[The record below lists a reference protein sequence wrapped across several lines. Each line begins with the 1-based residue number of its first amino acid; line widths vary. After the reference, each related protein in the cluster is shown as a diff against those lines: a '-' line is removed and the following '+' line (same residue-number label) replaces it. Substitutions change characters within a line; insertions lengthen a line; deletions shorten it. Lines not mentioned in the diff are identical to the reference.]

1 MKWGGQKLYALLRKL
16 FTITMKI
23 NAKVLIVFLVAA
35 VGCAQV
41 KVPVT
46 YLEAEDPTPM
56 TDRSAQL
63 WQKIRGLESVW
74 ASKDSLYSRS
84 EVPFPT
90 GIEVCH
96 LEGWRG
102 ETLNAQFLLYTGR
115 GAEAVTCKVKD
126 LKSQNA
132 TFSSDIVKAQFV
144 RYTLADMASPNCR
157 CYRDPEQPAILS
169 PDLIDTLKVF
179 NIGACSTRPVW
190 VTVSI
195 PHDAKP
201 GIYESE
207 ILVSY
212 SGGRRISMPFT
223 VEVID
228 QTLPEYKDWKFHLD
242 LWQHPSAVARMEN
255 LEMWSDEHF
264 DALRK
269 QMLPLAQAGQ
279 KVITATLN
287 RDPWGY
293 QTFDDYED
301 MILWTLHKDG
311 TWSFDYTV
319 FDRWVELMMSLGVN
333 KMINCYSMLP
343 WENRL
348 HFFDEKKNE
357 RSLKKIAPGSK
368 EFEMYWGAFLTDFVK
383 HLDEKG
389 WLEITNIA
397 ADERHPED
405 MVEANRVLTKYA
417 PQLGFAMADKHGSY
431 RRFMNIKDCCVA
443 QRQLYLTAEELA
455 QRREQ
460 GFVTTFY
467 VCCSTYFPNN
477 FTYSQPFESELLPWH
492 AITRDYDG
500 MLRWAYNSWPYRPE
514 YDSRFRYWGSGDTY
528 MIGSHARH
536 TMRFD
541 RTKAGIQAYEK
552 VRILREKYSDNQEV
566 LKPLEDKLAEMNS
579 LKLTDYNLPWAKILE
594 EANTI
599 LNEVSRQTAK

>member
-1 MKWGGQKLYALLRKL
+1 MKFNLKSTISFL
-16 FTITMKI
+16 F
-23 NAKVLIVFLVAA
+23 AVAA
-35 VGCAQV
+35 CTQTVDVQ
-41 KVPVT
+41 T
-46 YLEAEDPTPM
+46 YQEAEDPTPVSE
-56 TDRSAQL
+56 RSAQL
-63 WQKIRGLESVW
+63 WQTVGKLESVW
-74 ASKDSLYSRS
+74 ASVDSLYSRS
-84 EVPFPT
+84 EVPYAAAEE
-90 GIEVCH
+90 ICK

-102 ETLNAQFLLYTGR
+102 ETLNAQLLLYTGK
-115 GAEAVTCKVKD
+115 GAENVTCSVKD
-126 LKSQNA
+126 LKSKDA
-132 TFSSDIVKAQFV
+132 TLSSEFVKAQFV

-157 CYRDPEQPAILS
+157 CYRDPEQPAILA

-195 PHDAKP
+195 PQDAKP
-201 GIYESE
+201 GVYKSE
-207 ILVSY
+207 IIVSAK
-212 SGGRRISMPFT
+212 GAKKVVMPFT

-228 QTLPEYKDWKFHLD
+228 QVLPDYKDWKFHLD

-255 LEMWSDEHF
+255 LQMWSDEHF
-264 DALRK
+264 AALEK
-269 QMLPLAQAGQ
+269 QMRPLAEAGQ

-301 MILWTLHKDG
+301 MILWTLHTDG

-319 FDRWVELMMSLGVN
+319 FDRWVELMMSLGVD

-357 RSLKKIAPGSK
+357 RSLKKIAPGSE
-368 EFEMYWGAFLTDFVK
+368 EFEMYWGAFLTDFVR

-397 ADERHPED
+397 ADERRPAD

-443 QRQLYLTAEELA
+443 QRQLYLTKEELA
-455 QRREQ
+455 QRRAQ

-514 YDSRFRYWGSGDTY
+514 YDSRFRYWGSGDTF
-528 MIGSHARH
+528 MMGSHARH

-552 VRILREKYSDNQEV
+552 VRILREKYSDNPEI
-566 LKPLEDKLAEMNS
+566 LKPLEDKLAQMNS
-579 LKLTDYNLPWAKILE
+579 LELTDYNLPWAKILE
-594 EANTI
+594 EANVI
-599 LNEVSRQTAK
+599 LNEVSRNTNNNQ

>member
-1 MKWGGQKLYALLRKL
+1 MKFNLKSTISFL
-16 FTITMKI
+16 F
-23 NAKVLIVFLVAA
+23 AVAA
-35 VGCAQV
+35 CTQTVDVQ
-41 KVPVT
+41 T
-46 YLEAEDPTPM
+46 YQEAEDPTPVSE
-56 TDRSAQL
+56 RSAQL
-63 WQKIRGLESVW
+63 WQTVGKLESVW
-74 ASKDSLYSRS
+74 ASVDSLYSRS
-84 EVPFPT
+84 EVPYAAAEE
-90 GIEVCH
+90 ICK

-102 ETLNAQFLLYTGR
+102 ETLNAQLLLYTGK
-115 GAEAVTCKVKD
+115 GAENVTCSVKD
-126 LKSQNA
+126 LKSKDA
-132 TFSSDIVKAQFV
+132 TLSSEFVKAQFV

-157 CYRDPEQPAILS
+157 CYRDPEQPAILA

-195 PHDAKP
+195 PQDAKP
-201 GIYESE
+201 GVYKSE
-207 ILVSY
+207 IIVSAK
-212 SGGRRISMPFT
+212 GAKKVVMPFT

-228 QTLPEYKDWKFHLD
+228 QVLPDYKDWKFHLD

-255 LEMWSDEHF
+255 LQMWSDEHF
-264 DALRK
+264 AALEK
-269 QMLPLAQAGQ
+269 QMRPLAEAGQ

-301 MILWTLHKDG
+301 MILWTLHTDG

-319 FDRWVELMMSLGVN
+319 FDRWVELMMSLGVD

-357 RSLKKIAPGSK
+357 RSLKKIAPGSE
-368 EFEMYWGAFLTDFVK
+368 EFEMYWGAFLTDFVR

-397 ADERHPED
+397 ADERRPDD

-443 QRQLYLTAEELA
+443 QRQLYLTKEELA
-455 QRREQ
+455 QRRAQ

-514 YDSRFRYWGSGDTY
+514 YDSRFRYWGSGDTF
-528 MIGSHARH
+528 MMGSHARH

-552 VRILREKYSDNQEV
+552 VRILREKYSDNPEI
-566 LKPLEDKLAEMNS
+566 LKPLEDKLAQMNS
-579 LKLTDYNLPWAKILE
+579 LELTDYNLPWAKILE
-594 EANTI
+594 EANVI
-599 LNEVSRQTAK
+599 LNEVSRNTNNNQ

>member
-1 MKWGGQKLYALLRKL
+1 MYAFLHHNNYVMMKFNLKSTISFL
-16 FTITMKI
+16 F
-23 NAKVLIVFLVAA
+23 AVAA
-35 VGCAQV
+35 CTQTVDVQ
-41 KVPVT
+41 T
-46 YLEAEDPTPM
+46 YQEAEDPTPVSE
-56 TDRSAQL
+56 RSAQL
-63 WQKIRGLESVW
+63 WQTVGKLESVW
-74 ASKDSLYSRS
+74 ASVDSLYSRS
-84 EVPFPT
+84 EVPYAT
-90 GIEVCH
+90 AEEICN

-102 ETLNAQFLLYTGR
+102 ETLNAQLLLYTGK
-115 GAEAVTCKVKD
+115 GVENVTCSVKD
-126 LKSQNA
+126 LKSNDA
-132 TFSSDIVKAQFV
+132 TISSEFVKAQFV

-157 CYRDPEQPAILS
+157 CYRDPNQPAILA
-169 PDLIDTLKVF
+169 PDMIDTLKVF
-179 NIGACSTRPVW
+179 NIDACTTRPVW

-195 PHDAKP
+195 PQDAKP
-201 GIYESE
+201 GVYKSE
-207 ILVSY
+207 IIVSAK
-212 SGGRRISMPFT
+212 GARKVIMPFT

-255 LEMWSDEHF
+255 LQMWSDAHF
-264 DALRK
+264 EALEK
-269 QMLPLAQAGQ
+269 QMRPLAEAGQ

-319 FDRWVELMMSLGVN
+319 FDRWVELMMSLGVD

-357 RSLKKIAPGSK
+357 RSLKRVNPGSE

-397 ADERHPED
+397 ADERRPDD
-405 MVEANRVLTKYA
+405 MAEANRVLTKYA

-443 QRQLYLTAEELA
+443 QRQLYLTKEELE
-455 QRREQ
+455 QRRAQ

-514 YDSRFRYWGSGDTY
+514 YDSRFRYWGSGDTF
-528 MIGSHARH
+528 MMGSHARH

-552 VRILREKYSDNQEV
+552 VRILREKYADNPEV
-566 LKPLEDKLAEMNS
+566 LKPLEDKLNEMNN
-579 LKLTDYNLPWAKILE
+579 LELTDNTIAWATILK

-599 LNEVSRQTAK
+599 LNEVSKQLIK

>member
-1 MKWGGQKLYALLRKL
+1 MEWGGQKLYALLPKL

-23 NAKVLIVFLVAA
+23 NAKVLIVSLVAA

-46 YLEAEDPTPM
+46 YQEAEDPTPM
-56 TDRSAQL
+56 TDRSAAL
-63 WQKIRGLESVW
+63 WQKIGGLEAVW

-90 GIEVCH
+90 GIEVCQ

-102 ETLNAQFLLYTGR
+102 ETLNAQFLLYTGS
-115 GAEAVTCKVKD
+115 GADAVTCKVKE
-126 LKSQNA
+126 LKSDNA
-132 TFSSDIVKAQFV
+132 TLSSDIVKAQFV
-144 RYTLADMASPNCR
+144 RYTLADLGHEDCR
-157 CYRDPEQPAILS
+157 CNRSVANPAILS
-169 PDLIDTLKVF
+169 PDLIDTLKLF
-179 NIGACSTRPVW
+179 NIPSCTTRPVW

-195 PHDAKP
+195 PSDAKP
-201 GIYESE
+201 GVYESE
-207 ILVSY
+207 IVVS
-212 SGGRRISMPFT
+212 GKGFRKVTMPFT

-228 QTLPEYKDWKFHLD
+228 QTLPEYSEWKFHLD

-264 DALRK
+264 EALKK

-293 QTFDDYED
+293 QTFDDYEE
-301 MILWTLHKDG
+301 MILWTRHKDG
-311 TWSFDYTV
+311 SWSYDYTV
-319 FDRWVELMMSLGVN
+319 FDRWVELMMSIGIN
-333 KMINCYSMLP
+333 KQINCYSMLP
-343 WENRL
+343 WNNKL
-348 HFFDEKKNE
+348 QYFDETKGE
-357 RSLKKIAPGSK
+357 LRAPTVSPDSAI
-368 EFEMYWGAFLTDFVK
+368 FEEIWGAFLADFSR
-383 HLDEKG
+383 HLAEKG
-389 WLEITNIA
+389 WLGITNIA
-397 ADERHPED
+397 ADERRPED
-405 MVEANRVLTKYA
+405 MAEANRVIAKYA
-417 PQLGFAMADKHGSY
+417 PQIGIAMADKHASY

-455 QRREQ
+455 ERRAK
-460 GFVTTFY
+460 GYVTTFY
-467 VCCSTYFPNN
+467 VCCSTFFPNN

-514 YDSRFRYWGSGDTY
+514 YDSRFRLWGSGDTY

-552 VRILREKYSDNQEV
+552 VRILREKHADNPEV
-566 LKPLEDKLAEMNS
+566 LKPLEDKLAQMNS
-579 LKLTDYNLPWAKILE
+579 LELTDHNLPWAKILE
-594 EANTI
+594 EANVI

>member
-1 MKWGGQKLYALLRKL
+1 MKN
-16 FTITMKI
+16 
-23 NAKVLIVFLVAA
+23 NAKILLTFLLVA
-35 VGCAQV
+35 VGCAQMPS
-41 KVPVT
+41 PVT
-46 YLEAEDPTPM
+46 YQEAEDPVPM
-56 TDRSAQL
+56 TDRSALL
-63 WQKIRGLESVW
+63 WQKIGGLQAVW
-74 ASKDSLYSRS
+74 ASVDSLYSRS
-84 EVPFPT
+84 EVPHPNDT
-90 GIEVCH
+90 KVCR

-102 ETLNAQFLLYTGR
+102 ETLNAQFLLYTGT
-115 GAEAVTCKVKD
+115 GADGVACKVKE
-126 LKSQNA
+126 LKSDKS
-132 TFSSDIVKAQFV
+132 TLPSDIVKAQFV
-144 RYTLADMASPNCR
+144 RYTLADMASENCR
-157 CYRDPEQPAILS
+157 CYRNPEQPSILV
-169 PDLIDTLKVF
+169 PDMIDTMKVF
-179 NIGACSTRPVW
+179 DIEACTTRPVW

-195 PHDAKP
+195 PQDAKP

-212 SGGRRISMPFT
+212 NGGRRISMPFT

-264 DALRK
+264 EALRK

-279 KVITATLN
+279 KVITVTLN

-357 RSLKKIAPGSK
+357 RSLKKVNPGTP

-397 ADERHPED
+397 ADERRPDD
-405 MVEANRVLTKYA
+405 MAEANRVLTKYA

-443 QRQLYLTAEELA
+443 QRQLYLTKEELA
-455 QRREQ
+455 QRRAQ

-514 YDSRFRYWGSGDTY
+514 YDSRFRYWGSGDTF
-528 MIGSHARH
+528 MMGSHARH

-552 VRILREKYSDNQEV
+552 VRILREKYSDNPEI
-566 LKPLEDKLAEMNS
+566 LKPLEDKLAQMNS
-579 LKLTDYNLPWAKILE
+579 LELTDYNLPWAKILE
-594 EANTI
+594 DANVI
-599 LNEVSRQTAK
+599 LNEVSRNTNNNQ